1 MTPLTTIYGLKT
13 PDKNFDKMFAIKIAC
28 DDAEV
33 EYPKQLLE
41 YFGFSED
48 NKHHLTDEPEDELIL
63 RVGYVNID
71 SSITKEE
78 DESHH
83 NWQIDLSKLP
93 ETVKFVRFENS
104 Y

>member
-1 MTPLTTIYGLKT
+1 MTPLTSIYGLKD
-13 PDKNFDKMFAIKIAC
+13 PDENFAKMFAIKVAC
-28 DDAEV
+28 DEAKM
-33 EYPKQLLE
+33 EYPKPLWE
-41 YFGFSED
+41 YFGYSEED
-48 NKHHLTDEPEDELIL
+48 KHHLTDSPENDLIL
-63 RVGYVNID
+63 RVGYVDID

-93 ETVKFVRFENS
+93 KTVKFIRFENS